1 MAGLEAIVLNL
12 DASRSLDTKGI
23 KLDTALFWYC
33 GKDSQGV
40 PKWVVVTAFDVNMC
54 SRLYPDSGGPK
65 SVPAPTYTEL
75 ILELGEEGLESRMV
89 ALAHALEALHEEA
102 AQNANRHQENP

>member
-1 MAGLEAIVLNL
+1 MDLKDLVLPYVN
-12 DASRSLDTKGI
+12 SKSLDDKGI

-40 PKWVVVTAFDVNMC
+40 PTWVVVTAYDVNMC
-54 SRLYPDSGGPK
+54 LRLYPNSGGPK
-65 SVPAPTYTEL
+65 SIPAPTYTEL
-75 ILELGEEGLESRMV
+75 LLELGEEGLEARMV

-102 AQNANRHQENP
+102 AQNADRHQEDA